1 MFAASCRER
10 AREPAR
16 KRARGGAL
24 TALSALAGAALLA
37 ACTVGPDY
45 QRPQAEVPPDWHT
58 DSFWRVAAPSH
69 APIAP
74 DWWTSFADPTLT
86 SLEAEALAQNQ
97 TLVAASAH
105 YEQARATLANLSAQR
120 VPEVDLGASG
130 SRFRISHDR
139 PLTNYATPTLSTV
152 QNNIQLGPT
161 ISYDT
166 DLFGRIRREVEGAK
180 ASAEQSADDLAN
192 ARLVLTTDL
201 ASDYF
206 SLRELDAEIDVLNQS
221 VKLQQKALDYVSS
234 EHDLGAVSG
243 LDVLQQKSQ
252 LDATRVQAQLL
263 LNQRA
268 QYEHAI
274 AALVGVPAPQFAI
287 EPKVV
292 DIKAPAIPLGVPSDV
307 LQRRPDVASA
317 ERAMAAANAQIGVAK
332 AAFFPSLTLTPGIGW
347 ESTEFANLLTA
358 PTLMWTLGATV
369 GQVLFDGGRRAAN
382 VKYASAGY
390 KATEANYRQ
399 TVLSAFQQ
407 VQDGITGLS
416 VLDGAAKQ
424 SSEAVEDAQRLLS
437 LANDRYSGGL
447 VAYLNVIDAQQSLLT
462 SERQD
467 VQIHG
472 QQLTVS
478 VALVKALG
486 GGWDA
491 GGTGAAGGTDGAGS
505 SGANG
510 NGNGGSHDGRSGGA
524 QAANATNAANVTNV
538 ANLPASAQPQRTPA
552 PAR

>member
-1 MFAASCRER
+1 MGSCR
-10 AREPAR
+10 
-16 KRARGGAL
+16 AL
-24 TALSALAGAALLA
+24 TAIAGAASYASVTLLA

-45 QRPQAEVPPDWHT
+45 QRPQADVPPAWHT

-69 APIAP
+69 APISP
-74 DWWTSFADPTLT
+74 DWWSAFGDPTLAT
-86 SLEAEALAQNQ
+86 LETQALAQNQ

-105 YEQARATLANLSAQR
+105 YEQARATLANTSAQR
-120 VPEVDLGASG
+120 VPEVDLGATA
-130 SRFRISHDR
+130 SRFRISQDR
-139 PLTNYATPTLSTV
+139 PLTNYATPTESTV

-166 DLFGRIRREVEGAK
+166 DLFGRIRREVEGAT

-201 ASDYF
+201 ATDYF

-221 VKLQQKALDYVSS
+221 VKLQQKALDYVTT
-234 EHDLGAVSG
+234 EHDLGSVSG
-243 LDVLQQKSQ
+243 LDVLQQKSL
-252 LDATRVQAQLL
+252 LDSTRVQAQLL

-268 QYEHAI
+268 QFEHAI

-287 EPKVV
+287 DAKVL
-292 DIKAPAIPLGVPSDV
+292 DAKAPAIPLGVPSDV
-307 LQRRPDVASA
+307 LQRRPDIASA

-347 ESTEFANLLTA
+347 ESTQFASLLSA

-390 KATEANYRQ
+390 QATEATYRQ
-399 TVLSAFQQ
+399 TVLNAFQQ

-424 SSEAVEDAQRLLS
+424 SHEAVGDAQRLLS
-437 LANDRYSGGL
+437 LASDRYSGGL
-447 VAYLNVIDAQQSLLT
+447 VAYLDVITAQQSLLN

-472 QQLTVS
+472 QQMTLS

-491 GGTGAAGGTDGAGS
+491 SADL
-505 SGANG
+505 ANAR
-510 NGNGGSHDGRSGGA
+510 HDAQPGA
-524 QAANATNAANVTNV
+524 QQDATQE
-538 ANLPASAQPQRTPA
+538 AQA

>member
-1 MFAASCRER
+1 MRFAGPCRT
-10 AREPAR
+10 
-16 KRARGGAL
+16 L
-24 TALSALAGAALLA
+24 TAIASAAGVMLLA

-45 QRPQAEVPPDWHT
+45 QRPQADVPPAWHT
-58 DSFWRVAAPSH
+58 DSYWRVAAPSH

-74 DWWTSFADPTLT
+74 DWWSAFGDPTLAT
-86 SLEAEALAQNQ
+86 LETQALAQNQ

-105 YEQARATLANLSAQR
+105 YEQARATLANTSAQR
-120 VPEVDLGASG
+120 VPEVDIGATA
-130 SRFRISHDR
+130 SRFRISQNR
-139 PLTNYATPTLSTV
+139 PLTNYATPTQSTV
-152 QNNIQLGPT
+152 QNSVQLGPT
-161 ISYDT
+161 INYDT

-201 ASDYF
+201 ATDYF

-221 VKLQQKALDYVSS
+221 VKLQQKALDYVTS
-234 EHDLGAVSG
+234 EHDLGSVSG
-243 LDVLQQKSQ
+243 LEVLQQKSL
-252 LDATRVQAQLL
+252 LDSTRVQAQLL

-268 QYEHAI
+268 QFEHAI

-287 EPKVV
+287 EPKVL
-292 DIKAPAIPLGVPSDV
+292 DAKAPAIPLGVPSDV
-307 LQRRPDVASA
+307 LQRRPDIASA

-347 ESTEFANLLTA
+347 ESTQFASLLSA

-369 GQVLFDGGRRAAN
+369 GQVLFDGGRRAAD
-382 VKYASAGY
+382 VKFASEGY
-390 KATEANYRQ
+390 QATEATYRQ
-399 TVLSAFQQ
+399 TVLNAFQQ

-424 SSEAVEDAQRLLS
+424 SHEAVSDAQRLLS
-437 LANDRYSGGL
+437 LATDRYSGGL
-447 VAYLNVIDAQQSLLT
+447 VAYLDVITAQQSLLN

-472 QQLTVS
+472 QQMTLS

-486 GGWDA
+486 GGWEA
-491 GGTGAAGGTDGAGS
+491 GADVAGAP
-505 SGANG
+505 
-510 NGNGGSHDGRSGGA
+510 HD
-524 QAANATNAANVTNV
+524 
-538 ANLPASAQPQRTPA
+538 AQPAAQEAMA

>member
-1 MFAASCRER
+1 MKAVAVKAVAVRAVVTCR
-10 AREPAR
+10 
-16 KRARGGAL
+16 AL
-24 TALSALAGAALLA
+24 TTLAAATLLA

-45 QRPQAEVPPDWHT
+45 QRPQADVPPTWQT
-58 DSFWRVAAPSH
+58 DSYWRVGVPSH
-69 APIAP
+69 APISP
-74 DWWTSFADPTLT
+74 DWWSAFSDATLST
-86 SLEAEALAQNQ
+86 LETQALAQNQ
-97 TLVAASAH
+97 TLAAASAH
-105 YEQARATLANLSAQR
+105 YEQAKATLANTSAQR
-120 VPEVDLGASG
+120 IPEVDLAATG

-139 PLTNYATPTLSTV
+139 PLTNYNTPTTSTV
-152 QNNIQLGPT
+152 QNNLQIGPT

-166 DLFGRIRREVEGAK
+166 DLFGRIRREVEGAQ
-180 ASAEQSADDLAN
+180 ASAQQSGDDLAN

-221 VKLQQKALDYVSS
+221 VKLQQKALDYVTS
-234 EHDLGAVSG
+234 EHDLGSVSG
-243 LDVLQQKSQ
+243 LEVLQQKSL
-252 LDATRVQAQLL
+252 LDSTRVQAQLL

-287 EPKVV
+287 EPKVLAA
-292 DIKAPAIPLGVPSDV
+292 KPPAIPLGLPSDV

-332 AAFFPSLTLTPGIGW
+332 AAYFPSLTLTPSIGW
-347 ESTEFANLLTA
+347 EATQFASLLSA
-358 PTLMWTLGATV
+358 PTLMWTLGAAV
-369 GQVLFDGGRRAAN
+369 GQVVFDGGRRAAN
-382 VKYASAGY
+382 VQYASEGY

-399 TVLSAFQQ
+399 TVLTAFQQ

-416 VLDGAAKQ
+416 VLDGAARESQ
-424 SSEAVEDAQRLLS
+424 EAVTDGQHLLT

-447 VAYLNVIDAQQSLLT
+447 VAYLDVITAQQSLLT

-472 QQLTVS
+472 QQMTLSVS
-478 VALVKALG
+478 LVKALG

-491 GGTGAAGGTDGAGS
+491 ATDV
-505 SGANG
+505 SGVARPN
-510 NGNGGSHDGRSGGA
+510 STKDA
-524 QAANATNAANVTNV
+524 QEAM
-538 ANLPASAQPQRTPA
+538 A
-552 PAR
+552 PAK